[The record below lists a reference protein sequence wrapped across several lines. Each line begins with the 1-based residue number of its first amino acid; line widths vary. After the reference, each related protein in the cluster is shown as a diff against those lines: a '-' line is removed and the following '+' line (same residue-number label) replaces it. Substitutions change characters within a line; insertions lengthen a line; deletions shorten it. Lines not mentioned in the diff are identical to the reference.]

1 MGYSSSRETFTE
13 IALAMSQV
21 CDVITVGI
29 DIACVLNNESD
40 SDSGTDSTF
49 LIQHQ
54 TRFQIATLIIS
65 NDKGDSYVLGVNGG
79 AGLSSA
85 TV

>member
-1 MGYSSSRETFTE
+1 
-13 IALAMSQV
+13 MSQV

-29 DIACVLNNESD
+29 DILASVLDNESD
-40 SDSGTDSTF
+40 SDSVTDSTF
-49 LIQHQ
+49 LIQRQ
-54 TRFQIATLIIS
+54 TRFQITTSIIS
-65 NDKGDSYVLGVNGG
+65 NDEGDSYVLAVNGG

>member
-1 MGYSSSRETFTE
+1 MKPFTE

-29 DIACVLNNESD
+29 DIGECFEQESD

-54 TRFQIATLIIS
+54 TRFQITTSIIS
-65 NDKGDSYVLGVNGG
+65 NDEGGSHVLGVNRG

>member
-1 MGYSSSRETFTE
+1 MHERLYLCKYVCICVYSETPLMRPPL
-13 IALAMSQV
+13 LAS
-21 CDVITVGI
+21 
-29 DIACVLNNESD
+29 VLNNESV
-40 SDSGTDSTF
+40 SDIGTDSTF

-54 TRFQIATLIIS
+54 TRFQITTSIIL
-65 NDKGDSYVLGVNGG
+65 NDEGDSYVLGVNGG